1 MAKRT
6 TTTSTKSSSSPVPAG
21 YGSGRPGSR
30 VTTNG
35 KTVTTSASGNS
46 TVTSSGS
53 SSNRTSSGSGSSSS
67 RTSGSGSSTRTGI
80 STAAGSATG
89 LAAGVKAGSQFGPL
103 GALVGGMLGS
113 AAGGAAGNAAGRVS
127 SSGGG
132 SRQYVE
138 PEPQPEPVQQGYS
151 QADFDALRQ
160 QLQDEYKRQTQSA
173 LDAYKS
179 ESQKQMDTYRQQA
192 EAAQKQLAEKE
203 AAIRAEQEARVK
215 SNVASLNAAKPQVQ
229 QAGAA
234 ANWQAQQ
241 NYYNLINPNG
251 AGAEARAALG
261 LSGSGLTESAQI
273 AAGNA
278 YTGAVNSNQQNV
290 DNQLAQ
296 IDLAITQAQLNGDLA
311 TAQQLQSYYEAVY
324 NGGMQS
330 ANNLAQM
337 GQQYAGT
344 LANMGMGAAG
354 TGANLGQWSIENSQ
368 QQGQQDADKTLSI
381 MQFMEQQK
389 QNNFNNLLA
398 QAGLTGYFNGQQTM
412 QGQQAA
418 LDRYQS
424 ALDQEASAY
433 QNIAL
438 KTQNAMALLEYRL
451 KYDFG
456 YSEEQAKQMSN
467 YLANQLTEAQI
478 RNMDV
483 DTIYQELQNA
493 FAKKKNGL

>member
-1 MAKRT
+1 MAKQ
-6 TTTSTKSSSSPVPAG
+6 TTSTKSSSNPVPAG

-35 KTVTTSASGNS
+35 KTVTTPA
-46 TVTSSGS
+46 SGS
-53 SSNRTSSGSGSSSS
+53 SGATNSGSSSS
-67 RTSGSGSSTRTGI
+67 RTSSSSTKTSSSGSSTRTGI
-80 STAAGSATG
+80 STAAGSAAG
-89 LAAGVKAGSQFGPL
+89 MAAGVKAGSQFGPL
-103 GALVGGMLGS
+103 GALMGGMIGG
-113 AAGGAAGNAAGRVS
+113 AAGGAVGNAAGRVS
-127 SSGGG
+127 SSHSNAGQQ
-132 SRQYVE
+132 QYV
-138 PEPQPEPVQQGYS
+138 EPQPEPVQQGYS

-234 ANWQAQQ
+234 ANRQAQQ

-368 QQGQQDADKTLSI
+368 QQGLQDADKTLSI

-412 QGQQAA
+412 QGRQHEFD
-418 LDRYQS
+418 LYSS
-424 ALDQEASAY
+424 ALDQEGKAY

-438 KTQNAMALLEYRL
+438 KRENARALLEYQL
-451 KYDFG
+451 MQQFG
-456 YSEEQAKQMSN
+456 AAKEEAAVKSTE
-467 YLANQLTEAQI
+467 LANKLTESQI
-478 RNMDV
+478 QNTDV
-483 DTIYQELQNA
+483 DTLLQQLRVDYA
-493 FAKKKNGL
+493 RKYGV

>member
-6 TTTSTKSSSSPVPAG
+6 TTTNTKSSSSPVPAG

-35 KTVTTSASGNS
+35 KTVTTPASGNS

-53 SSNRTSSGSGSSSS
+53 SSNRTSSSSGSSSG
-67 RTSGSGSSTRTGI
+67 RTSSSSSSSSVPSGAQLGGAIGGVFGSLLGMGKQG
-80 STAAGSATG
+80 AAIGSA
-89 LAAGVKAGSQFGPL
+89 L
-103 GALVGGMLGS
+103 GAGTS
-113 AAGGAAGNAAGRVS
+113 AANQISSARK
-127 SSGGG
+127 SSGQQ
-132 SRQYVE
+132 QYV
-138 PEPQPEPVQQGYS
+138 EPQPEPVQQGYS
-151 QADFDALRQ
+151 QADFDTLRQ

-192 EAAQKQLAEKE
+192 EAAQRQLAEKE

-234 ANWQAQQ
+234 ANRQAQQ
-241 NYYNLINPNG
+241 NYYDLINPNG

-344 LANMGMGAAG
+344 LANLGMGAAG
-354 TGANLGQWSIENSQ
+354 TGANLGQWSVENRQ

-412 QGQQAA
+412 QGRQHEFD
-418 LDRYQS
+418 LYSS
-424 ALDQEASAY
+424 ALDQEGKAY

-438 KTQNAMALLEYRL
+438 KRENARALLEYQL
-451 KYDFG
+451 MQQFG
-456 YSEEQAKQMSN
+456 AAKEEAAVKSTE
-467 YLANQLTEAQI
+467 LANKLTESQI
-478 RNMDV
+478 QNTDV
-483 DTIYQELQNA
+483 DTLLQQLRVDYA
-493 FAKKKNGL
+493 RKYGV